1 MGPGYALSMTWIW
14 IVVVLLLVIG
24 IAVGIMSVFAKTTAA
39 SRGGVEPPKGARH
52 RGKPP
57 FESIDRGP

>member
-1 MGPGYALSMTWIW
+1 MTWIW

-24 IAVGIMSVFAKTTAA
+24 IAVAIMGVFTKTTSA
-39 SRGGVEPPKGARH
+39 SRGGVEHPKGSRR

>member
-1 MGPGYALSMTWIW
+1 MTWIW

-39 SRGGVEPPKGARH
+39 SRGGVEPPKGSRH
-52 RGKPP
+52 RGNPP